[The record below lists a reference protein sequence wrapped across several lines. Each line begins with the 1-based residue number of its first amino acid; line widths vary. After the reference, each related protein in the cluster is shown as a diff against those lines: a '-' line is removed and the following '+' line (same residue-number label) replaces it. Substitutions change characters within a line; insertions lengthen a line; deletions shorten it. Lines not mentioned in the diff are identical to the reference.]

1 MLSKARA
8 VYATK
13 NLSREEWLR
22 LRREGIGGSDAAAI
36 VGLSPWG
43 SPLSVYLDKRG
54 LSPEKPVSEAMRQG
68 TDLEEYV
75 ARRFCEETGKSVRR
89 CNYILRH
96 ETRPW
101 MLANV
106 DRMVVGE
113 DAGLECK
120 TTSAYNAGGYEEG
133 EIPRCY
139 YVQCQHYMAVTGMPK
154 WYLAVLVLGVAFH
167 LFEILKDDED
177 IAALEEAEERFWHEH
192 VEPGIPPAPAG
203 TSADGEALT
212 ILYPHSDET
221 VANLHGLEGTADM
234 LMHLKAQKKA
244 LEEEIERYEQT
255 LKAAMGTAE
264 RGVLDGYRVCW
275 KSSTR
280 TILDAKRLKIDRP
293 DIYEQYIKS
302 SETRTFSIRKE
313 KKG

>member
-1 MLSKARA
+1 MLSKART

-96 ETRPW
+96 ENRPW

-106 DRMVVGE
+106 DRLVVGE

-120 TTSAYNAGGYEEG
+120 TTSAWNGAGYEEG
-133 EIPRCY
+133 EIPRHY
-139 YVQCQHYMAVTGMPK
+139 YVQCQHYMAVTGMSR

-167 LFEILKDDED
+167 VFGIDRNDED
-177 IAALEEAEERFWHEH
+177 IAALEEAEERFWRSY

-212 ILYPHSDET
+212 ILYPHSDAA

-234 LMHLKAQKKA
+234 IVALKTQKKA

-255 LKAAMGTAE
+255 LKSAMGTAE
-264 RGVLDGYRVCW
+264 KGILDGYRVSW
-275 KSSTR
+275 RSSTR
-280 TILDAKRLKIDRP
+280 ISLDAKRLKLDRP
-293 DIYEQYIKS
+293 DIYEQYGKS
-302 SETRTFSIRKE
+302 TETRTFSIRKE
-313 KKG
+313 KK

>member
-1 MLSKARA
+1 MLSKART

-22 LRREGIGGSDAAAI
+22 LRREGIGGSDAAAL

-43 SPLSVYLDKRG
+43 SPLSVYLDKKG
-54 LSPEKPVSEAMRQG
+54 LSPQKPQSEAMRQG

-75 ARRFCEETGKSVRR
+75 ARRFVEETGKSVRR
-89 CNYILRH
+89 CNYILKH
-96 ETRPW
+96 PEKPW

-113 DAGLECK
+113 EAGLECK
-120 TTSAYNAGGYEEG
+120 TTSAYNAAGYEEG
-133 EIPRCY
+133 EIPRHY
-139 YVQCQHYMAVTGMPK
+139 YVQCQHYMAVTGLPK
-154 WYLAVLVLGVAFH
+154 WYLAVLVLGVDFH
-167 LFEILKDDED
+167 VFEILKDDED

-203 TSADGEALT
+203 TSSDGEALA

-234 LMHLKAQKKA
+234 LVALKAQKKA

-255 LKAAMGTAE
+255 LKSAMGTAE
-264 RGVLDGYRVCW
+264 KGILDGYRVSW
-275 KSSTR
+275 RSSTR
-280 TILDAKRLKIDRP
+280 ISLDAKRLKLDRP
-293 DIYEQYIKS
+293 DIYEQYGKS
-302 SETRTFSIRKE
+302 TETRTFSIRRE
-313 KKG
+313 KK

>member
-1 MLSKARA
+1 MISRA
-8 VYATK
+8 HATK
-13 NLSREEWLR
+13 NLSREEWLQ

-54 LSPEKPVSEAMRQG
+54 LASARPVSEAMRQG

-75 ARRFCEETGKSVRR
+75 ARRFAEETGKTVRR

-96 ETRPW
+96 EEKPW

-106 DRMVVGE
+106 DRLVVGE

-133 EIPRCY
+133 DIPRHY
-139 YVQCQHYMAVTGMPK
+139 YVQCQHYMAVTGMER
-154 WYLAVLVLGVAFH
+154 WYLAVLVLGAAFH
-167 LFEILKDDED
+167 VFEIERNAED

-192 VEPGIPPAPAG
+192 VEPGIPPAPTG
-203 TSADGEALT
+203 TGADGEALT
-212 ILYPHSDET
+212 ILFPHSDES

-234 LMHLKAQKKA
+234 LLHLKAQKKA
-244 LEEEIERYEQT
+244 LEEEIALHEQT
-255 LKAAMGTAE
+255 LKSAMGTSE
-264 RGVLDGYRVCW
+264 KGILDGYRVSW

-280 TILDAKRLKIDRP
+280 TSLDAKRLKADRP
-293 DIYEQYIKS
+293 DIYEQYGRS
-302 SETRTFSIRKE
+302 TETRTFSIRRE
-313 KKG
+313 KK

>member
-22 LRREGIGGSDAAAI
+22 LRREGIGGSDAAAL

-43 SPLSVYLDKRG
+43 SPLSVYLDKKG
-54 LSPEKPVSEAMRQG
+54 LSPQKPQSEAMRQG
-68 TDLEEYV
+68 SDLEEYV
-75 ARRFCEETGKSVRR
+75 ARRFAEETGKSVRR
-89 CNYILRH
+89 CNYILKH
-96 ETRPW
+96 PDKPW

-106 DRMVVGE
+106 DRLVVGE

-120 TTSAYNAGGYEEG
+120 TTNAYNAAAYEEG
-133 EIPRCY
+133 EIPRHY
-139 YVQCQHYMAVTGMPK
+139 YVQCQHYMSVTGLPR
-154 WYLAVLVLGVAFH
+154 WYLAVLVLGVSFH
-167 LFEILKDDED
+167 VFEIERNDED
-177 IAALEEAEERFWHEH
+177 IAALEEAEERFWRGH

-212 ILYPHSDET
+212 ILYPHSGET

-234 LMHLKAQKKA
+234 LVALKAQKKA

-255 LKAAMGTAE
+255 LKSAMGTAE
-264 RGVLDGYRVCW
+264 NGILDGYRVSW
-275 KSSTR
+275 RSSTR

-293 DIYEQYIKS
+293 DIYEQYGKS
-302 SETRTFSIRKE
+302 SETRTFSIRRE
-313 KKG
+313 KK